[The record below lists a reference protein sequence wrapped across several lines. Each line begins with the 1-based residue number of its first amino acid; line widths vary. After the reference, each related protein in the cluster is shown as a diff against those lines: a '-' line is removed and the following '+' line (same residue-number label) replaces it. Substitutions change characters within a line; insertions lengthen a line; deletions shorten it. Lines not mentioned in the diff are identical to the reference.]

1 VNDFNVMY
9 AADEET
15 PRQMRM
21 SELVDFFNSNGM
33 WSLFRCNVAVVR
45 AILEG
50 RGWYTGVNDT
60 GEFLIINMDKF
71 HLPATSDPVLMQ
83 PITPRR

>member
-1 VNDFNVMY
+1 
-9 AADEET
+9 
-15 PRQMRM
+15 
-21 SELVDFFNSNGM
+21 M